1 MRKWILI
8 AATLLLSL
16 PVFAQRMEDG
26 WPVAIERKPFTGYRF
41 FVEGAYGIGMDIQTH
56 PFGIRFNTDRRYF
69 NAGTTQGYQLG
80 SLFFLGLGASYMQ
93 LVGESVDKEL
103 PHHQITA
110 YGDFRFTFGRMFAA
124 YLDLR
129 PGVAF
134 LWEGKSWEFA
144 TTGGLGFDIARSF
157 QLGLEVNLLPLRI
170 GKENATPMDTLIGIH
185 AGLSFG
191 HGCRR

>member
-1 MRKWILI
+1 
-8 AATLLLSL
+8 
-16 PVFAQRMEDG
+16 MEDG

-144 TTGGLGFDIARSF
+144 TTGGLDFDIARFPARPGNQPSSAPDRE
-157 QLGLEVNLLPLRI
+157 GERDADGYPDRHSCRLEFRPRLSQVE
-170 GKENATPMDTLIGIH
+170 KLI
-185 AGLSFG
+185 LTDMKRFF
-191 HGCRR
+191 